1 MLFTIAGIH
10 AAKTQLQF
18 KLIPILGDNKKG
30 FLSML
35 IAKGAS
41 DLVLV
46 YYFLRMITSQVGMRM
61 K

>member
-1 MLFTIAGIH
+1 MLFTIVGIH

>member
-1 MLFTIAGIH
+1 MLFTIVGIH

-30 FLSML
+30 FWSML

>member
-1 MLFTIAGIH
+1 MLFTIVGIH

-46 YYFLRMITSQVGMRM
+46 YYFLRMITSQVGM
-61 K
+61 